1 MAVRR
6 FLTDAPDA
14 SAHRSSTAVGA
25 ITISVA
31 LHAALLAVLTLAIF
45 RTVAQQSHLPRVMP
59 ARLVYSVES
68 GGGKSPHGG
77 DKVPAPQQM
86 AQVVGTRPIV
96 TPAARPAPPASVTPP
111 PQIATE
117 PLPSFANIAPPA
129 EVGVREA
136 VGTLAGVPTGSIGP
150 GSGPVPGDGGHD
162 RGQGG
167 DRGDRRGEGNVGE
180 GGWPGN
186 GASWPKLVRE
196 VKPNYTAEA
205 MRAQIE
211 GLVELEI
218 VVLPDGSVGN
228 VSVKRSLD
236 ARFGLDLEAI
246 KAVRL
251 WRFDPSR
258 RGGKAVASRVGV
270 ELSFTLR

>member
-6 FLTDAPDA
+6 FLTDSPQE
-14 SAHRSSTAVGA
+14 SAGRSSTPVGA
-25 ITISVA
+25 LTVSVL
-31 LHAALLAVLTLAIF
+31 LHVTLFAVLTLAVY
-45 RTVAQQSHLPRVMP
+45 RAVVEQSRLPQVMP
-59 ARLVYSVES
+59 ARLIYMP
-68 GGGKSPHGG
+68 GNAGG
-77 DKVPAPQQM
+77 DSPKGGDESPAPRQM
-86 AQVVGTRPIV
+86 AQVAAPRQVV
-96 TPAARPAPPASVTPP
+96 APAARPTPRPSLTPP
-111 PQIATE
+111 PQIAPD
-117 PLPSFANIAPPA
+117 PLPSLATLTPLV
-129 EVGVREA
+129 ETGVREA
-136 VGTLAGVPTGSIGP
+136 VGSLTGVPDGSLGP
-150 GSGPVPGDGGHD
+150 GKGPSNGEGGPG

-167 DRGDRRGEGNVGE
+167 LAGNLDGPGSDSV
-180 GGWPGN
+180 GWPGN

-228 VSVKRSLD
+228 VNIKRSLD

-270 ELSFTLR
+270 ELSFNLR